1 MSIPVTYL
9 ELLQTKPIPT
19 TRPDIRFGNTT
30 NIEIPNSSSIDTEN
44 EKLITND
51 DSRGLTTMRIL
62 DKRRSSS
69 LNCELVMNKLRKQ
82 NAFIV
87 DLKPSDAHMDIY
99 VPTDIASPLILTDN
113 IVETSDIEEESIDEL
128 DIDEDDI
135 FENNIESVES
145 IDEDSES
152 EIENQKESRD
162 IVRLTELVEPAE
174 LESEIQDA
182 AIEQLDK
189 MPKKRG
195 VKAKPVTEKTEEN
208 LDDIDLTTSIIRTQA
223 VSERLPK
230 EREKNI
236 IVSPS
241 YYMNNRKIFV
251 RKLNKMLEP
260 REAELLKSNDADI
273 SCDRQGGS
281 DEFSLLLHQQ
291 IVRDYLNLYT
301 PYRGLLLYHGLGSG
315 KTCTSIAISEGMKS
329 SKQVFVL
336 TPASL
341 KMNFFSEMKKCGDE
355 MYKKNQYW
363 EFISSDGN
371 PEYVHI
377 LAKAMSLPTN
387 YINSNTESRRNAS
400 RKQGAWLINVNK
412 PANYAE
418 LTTDEKNE
426 IDSQLNVMIRAKY
439 RDINYNAPNLVK
451 IIDKESNNN
460 TKNPFDNSVVVIDEA
475 HNFVSR
481 IVNKIKSPKS
491 ISFRL
496 YDYLMKATNVR
507 IVMLTGTPII
517 NYPNEVGILYNILR
531 GYIKTWTMAINVKTT
546 QKIDTGIIRDML
558 DKNGLKTHDFV
569 EYSGN
574 KLIITRNPLGFVN
587 VKKRGVIK
595 GTHRERPSTNNTTT
609 RKIKGGAG
617 DSFERYNGVKL
628 DDSGNLSDSDFINKV
643 LFILK
648 KNGLDV
654 QEKSIEMKLNK
665 CLPDLSD
672 PFLKTFVN
680 SDTEQSQN
688 MNLFQ
693 RRILGLTSYF
703 RSAQENLLPSYVKTE
718 DGNDYHVVYN
728 EMTDYQFSVYT
739 KIRKEEADREKSAKK
754 QRAMKG
760 GADELFSISS
770 TYRIFS
776 RAACNFVF
784 PDGIDRPVPS
794 INIETVSETE
804 FDVVPQ
810 ESIQETDVYSNV
822 DDGEKDQSS
831 ITDTDHYARRIE
843 HALSELN
850 SMDSDTGKYNHLT
863 KESLQLISPKFLQML
878 ENLSNP
884 ENNGLHLVYSHF
896 RTMEGI
902 GILRM
907 ILLANGFA
915 EFKLRKSGVNW
926 EIVETETDVGKPK
939 FALYTGTETTEE
951 REIIR
956 NVYNG
961 AWDLV
966 PVNISNK
973 VREQHENNIYGEV
986 IKIFMITSSGA
997 EGINLKNTRFVHVT
1011 EPYWHMVRPD
1021 QVVGR
1026 ARRICSHQDLPEE
1039 LRTVKVFLYVT
1050 KFSKEQ
1056 KTDDKNIEL
1065 RIRDISRVDKKTPV
1079 TTDETLYEIASI
1091 KKRINNQILQAVKES
1106 AVDCNI
1112 YARTSKGDENQLVC
1126 YGYGKIETNAFSS
1139 YPSFEMDKSQKEGL
1153 DVAKLKW
1160 DVQTVNIQG
1169 IDYILKKDTRE
1180 LYDYNQYNN
1189 ALSNPNIEPARVGK
1203 LVKEDGRFKIVE
1215 RDI

>member
-9 ELLQTKPIPT
+9 ELLQTKSIPT
-19 TRPDIRFGNTT
+19 TRPVIRFGNNT
-30 NIEIPNSSSIDTEN
+30 EISNSSSLDAEN
-44 EKLITND
+44 EKLID
-51 DSRGLTTMRIL
+51 DNGDSGGLTTVRIL
-62 DKRRSSS
+62 DKRRSSTLS
-69 LNCELVMNKLRKQ
+69 CDLVMNKLRKQ
-82 NAFIV
+82 NVFIV
-87 DLKPSDAHMDIY
+87 NSKPSDAHKDIY
-99 VPTDIASPLILTDN
+99 VPTDIASPVVLTDT
-113 IVETSDIEEESIDEL
+113 VEETSDTEDEL
-128 DIDEDDI
+128 DMSEDDI
-135 FENNIESVES
+135 FENNIERIES
-145 IDEDSES
+145 DSDSES
-152 EIENQKESRD
+152 DSDNEREQKN
-162 IVRLTELVEPAE
+162 IVQLTELEEPAK
-174 LESEIQDA
+174 LESEVLDE

-195 VKAKPVTEKTEEN
+195 VKTKPAIEKAEEN
-208 LDDIDLTTSIIRTQA
+208 LDDVDLTTSIIRTQA

-230 EREKNI
+230 EREKNVI
-236 IVSPS
+236 MAPS

-281 DEFSLLLHQQ
+281 DEFSLLLHQE

-329 SKQVFVL
+329 SKQVFIL

-377 LAKAMSLPTN
+377 LAKAMSLPVN
-387 YINSNTESRRNAS
+387 YINSNTESRRDAS
-400 RKQGAWLINVNK
+400 RKKGAWLINVNK
-412 PANYAE
+412 PANYKD
-418 LTTDEKNE
+418 LSTDEKNE
-426 IDSQLNVMIRAKY
+426 IDTQLNVMIRAKY
-439 RDINYNAPNLVK
+439 KDINYNAPNLVK
-451 IIDKESNNN
+451 IIDKESNND

-491 ISFRL
+491 ISYRL
-496 YDYLMKATNVR
+496 YNYLMKATNVR
-507 IVMLTGTPII
+507 IVLLSGTPII
-517 NYPNEVGILYNILR
+517 NYPNEIGILYNILR
-531 GYIKTWTMAINVKTT
+531 GYIKTWTMVVNVKTT
-546 QKIDTGIIRDML
+546 QKVDTSIIRDIL
-558 DKNGLKTHDFV
+558 DKNGLKTYDFI

-574 KLIITRNPLGFVN
+574 KLIITRNPFGFVN
-587 VKKRGVIK
+587 VKKRGILK
-595 GTHRERPSTNNTTT
+595 GTHKEKITINNKT
-609 RKIKGGAG
+609 KKLKGGAS
-617 DSFERYNGVKL
+617 DTFERYNGVKL
-628 DDSGNLSDSDFINKV
+628 DDSGNLSDSDFIQKV

-648 KNGLDV
+648 KNGLEV
-654 QEKSIEMKLNK
+654 QEKNMEVKLNK

-672 PFLKTFVN
+672 DFLKTFVN
-680 SDTEQSQN
+680 SDTEESQN

-703 RSAQENLLPSYVKTE
+703 RSAQENLLPAYDKTE
-718 DGNDYHVVYN
+718 EGNDYHVVYN

-754 QRAMKG
+754 QRAMKSG
-760 GADELFSISS
+760 TDELFSISS

-794 INIETVSETE
+794 KNIESVNENT
-804 FDVVPQ
+804 FDALPQ

-822 DDGEKDQSS
+822 DDNENDRGS
-831 ITDTDHYARRIE
+831 IADTETYAKRIE
-843 HALSELN
+843 YALSELN
-850 SMDSDTGKYNHLT
+850 STDNGNYTHLS
-863 KESLQLISPKFLQML
+863 KESLKVISPKFLQIL
-878 ENLSNP
+878 ENISNP
-884 ENNGLHLVYSHF
+884 ENNGLHLLYSHF

-902 GILRM
+902 GIMRL

-915 EFKLRKSGVNW
+915 EFKIRKTGDSW
-926 EIVETETDVGKPK
+926 EIVDYEKDLGKPR

-961 AWDLV
+961 AWEFV
-966 PVNISNK
+966 PVNIADK
-973 VREQHENNIYGEV
+973 LREHNENNIYGEV
-986 IKIFMITSSGA
+986 IKVFMITSSGA
-997 EGINLKNTRFVHVT
+997 EGINLKNTRFVHIV
-1011 EPYWHMVRPD
+1011 EPYWHMVRVD

-1039 LRTVKVFLYVT
+1039 LRTVKIFVYVT
-1050 KFSKEQ
+1050 KLSKDQ
-1056 KTDDKNIEL
+1056 KTNDKNIEL
-1065 RIRDISRVDKKTPV
+1065 RIRDISRIDKKTPV
-1079 TTDETLYEIASI
+1079 STDETLYEIASI

-1112 YARTSKGDENQLVC
+1112 YARTSKSDENQLVC
-1126 YGYGKIETNAFSS
+1126 YGYGKIETNTFSS

-1169 IDYILKKDTRE
+1169 IQYILKKDTRE

-1203 LVKEDGRFKIVE
+1203 LVEEDGRFKIIG
-1215 RDI
+1215 RDNV